1 MLLEKERRF
10 GQAIVLCD
18 QALRWAPNEEWYVKK
33 KDTLLKKTA
42 KQEGGNP

>member
-1 MLLEKERRF
+1 MVLEKEKRF

-33 KDTLLKKTA
+33 KNGFLQKIA
-42 KQEGGNP
+42 K